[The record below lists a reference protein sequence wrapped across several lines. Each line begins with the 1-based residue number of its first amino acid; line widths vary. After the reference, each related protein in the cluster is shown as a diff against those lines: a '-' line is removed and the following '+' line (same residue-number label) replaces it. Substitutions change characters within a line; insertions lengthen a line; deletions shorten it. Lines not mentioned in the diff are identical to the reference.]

1 MSSLALTVTVLVL
14 VFGVEPRNLRAR
26 GASNPQRG
34 AWGTGAA
41 AVLAGVRA
49 MVRDSDFALV
59 DGSSRTGGHDL
70 CHSTTLA
77 SLRLGSRV
85 LANGSALSRDGS
97 SLYGVPWLSWPL

>member
-1 MSSLALTVTVLVL
+1 MQGWRFVFLVMSSLALTVTVLVL

-49 MVRDSDFALV
+49 MVRDSDFASV
-59 DGSSRTGGHDL
+59 DGPSQIDGHVS
-70 CHSTTLA
+70 C
-77 SLRLGSRV
+77 RV
-85 LANGSALSRDGS
+85 DNSCLTAI
-97 SLYGVPWLSWPL
+97 

>member
-1 MSSLALTVTVLVL
+1 MQGWRFVFLVMSSLALTVTVLVL

-59 DGSSRTGGHDL
+59 DGPSRIDGHVL
-70 CHSTTLA
+70 CRSTTLA
-77 SLRLGSRV
+77 SLH
-85 LANGSALSRDGS
+85 
-97 SLYGVPWLSWPL
+97 